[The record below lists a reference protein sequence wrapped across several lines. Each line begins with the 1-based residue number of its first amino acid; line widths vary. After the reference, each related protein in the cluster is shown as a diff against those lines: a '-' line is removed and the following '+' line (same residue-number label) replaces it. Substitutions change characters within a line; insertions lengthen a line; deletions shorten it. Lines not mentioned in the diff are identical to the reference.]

1 MRTRDLT
8 GQRFG
13 RLVVIERA
21 GSDAAGARWRARC
34 DCGTDTVASAGNLT
48 SGHTQSCGCLRPQ
61 VTSVR
66 NRKHGKRGGLYL
78 IWKGMLTRCFNAKAD
93 AYPNY
98 GGRGITVCDR
108 WRHDYE
114 AFLADLGPRPSP
126 AHTIDRID
134 NDGNYEPGNVRW
146 ATRLEQ
152 TRNRRPR
159 RDRRAA

>member
-1 MRTRDLT
+1 MRIRDIS

-13 RLVVIERA
+13 RLVAIELVRPF
-21 GSDAAGARWRARC
+21 AASGARWRVRC
-34 DCGTDTVASAGNLT
+34 DCGVELVASSSNLT

-61 VTSVR
+61 ALSAARFT
-66 NRKHGKRGGLYL
+66 HGKRGGLYF
-78 IWKGMLTRCFNAKAD
+78 IWKGMLTRCFNPKAKA
-93 AYPNY
+93 YPDY
-98 GGRGITVCDR
+98 GGRGITVCAR
-108 WRHDYE
+108 WREYQ

-134 NDGNYEPGNVRW
+134 NDGHYEPGNVRW